1 MIMHSPNADTED
13 LGDLF
18 VNVAFAYITEN
29 FVLAI
34 CELEN
39 TKACFSGG
47 RVLEETLEI
56 VGHLT
61 NSLVRREGVWAE
73 CPLDR
78 FEQRRGH
85 AAAQK
90 IPRLN
95 TTDGHKD
102 LIAFLVNPIG
112 KDR

>member
-13 LGDLF
+13 LCDLF

-34 CELEN
+34 CELKN
-39 TKACFSGG
+39 TKVCFSGG
-47 RVLEETLEI
+47 KILKETLEI

-73 CPLDR
+73 CPRDR
-78 FEQRRGH
+78 FEQRRGPS
-85 AAAQK
+85 APQK

-95 TTDGHKD
+95 TTDGYKE
-102 LIAFLVNPIG
+102 LI
-112 KDR
+112 